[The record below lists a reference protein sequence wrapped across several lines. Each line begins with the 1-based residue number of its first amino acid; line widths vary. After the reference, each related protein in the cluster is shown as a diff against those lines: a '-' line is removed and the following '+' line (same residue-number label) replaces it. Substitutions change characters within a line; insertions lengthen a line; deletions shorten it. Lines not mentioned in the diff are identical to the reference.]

1 LNSLFFVFVFVFVF
15 SALNRNRKKKRLVL
29 TGIAI
34 FRSFRVKDKF
44 QLSHIK
50 GLVDMNNFAQRV

>member
-1 LNSLFFVFVFVFVF
+1 MNSLVFFFLFFFF
-15 SALNRNRKKKRLVL
+15 SALNRNRKKRLVF

-34 FRSFRVKDKF
+34 FRSFRVNDKF

-50 GLVDMNNFAQRV
+50 GLVDVNNFTQRV